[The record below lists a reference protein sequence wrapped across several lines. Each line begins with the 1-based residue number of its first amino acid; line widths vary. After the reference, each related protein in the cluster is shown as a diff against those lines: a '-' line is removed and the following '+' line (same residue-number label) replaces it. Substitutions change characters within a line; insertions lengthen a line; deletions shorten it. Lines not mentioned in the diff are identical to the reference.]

1 MIVATGRTYLKDLVL
16 SNITTSTK
24 KIASLKLGVGL
35 NITLPE
41 TTTLNRTGLGSAYAL
56 TLVSPTSVGLI
67 AAISTAIPTPVSG
80 DTYFATDEF
89 KLYNYT
95 TEWTA
100 ATGDFGVIYN
110 LPGGIGA
117 QVDILVNGVSSPSV
131 MISELGLFLTDD
143 SLFSR
148 IVFEPTPFTDNTKYK
163 MTYTVY
169 F

>member
-41 TTTLNRTGLGSAYAL
+41 TTTLNRTDLGSAYAL
-56 TLVSPTSVGLI
+56 TLVSPTSIGLI
-67 AAISTAIPTPVSG
+67 TAIPTNPESG

-95 TEWTA
+95 TVWTA
-100 ATGDFGVIYN
+100 ATGDFGVIYD

-148 IVFEPTPFTDNTKYK
+148 IVFEPTPFTNATKYK